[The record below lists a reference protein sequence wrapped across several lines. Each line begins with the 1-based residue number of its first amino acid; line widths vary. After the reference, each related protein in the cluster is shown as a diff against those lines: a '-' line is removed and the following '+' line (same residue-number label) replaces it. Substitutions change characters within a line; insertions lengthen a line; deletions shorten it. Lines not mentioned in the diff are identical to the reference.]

1 MVSRRDFL
9 KGTGI
14 TGVLAASRVYGADEG
29 LLAGRVTDMFS
40 GQPYDGALVT
50 LVNDTTGGVYQTRT
64 SLVPTAVR
72 ATGWG
77 DIKKA
82 VRTVASLKPMAAGP
96 GSYSVLIP
104 NGTYAVAITDG
115 EIPVAK
121 PTAGDLFSLQLREG
135 DRFAPRVFKLG
146 VKGDTRYDEPVVP
159 KDFDWEFAWTVMSG
173 KIIRYDY
180 PNTTFYVDVSPAR
193 NRHRPDANGKRPEQW
208 EIDNVTNAIR
218 EFVRLD
224 TNETVTPR
232 IEIGTSPP
240 GDVVP
245 GYTRNPEGGNMV
257 VPGYALF
264 FWEGGLSPGVF
275 GEGLPWYDSDGKVIS
290 SFARYR
296 PGFTNEMVSLNE
308 VLGSGGLWQE
318 PNGDIDQRVVSTGG
332 SIFLDAHG
340 NPGVIT
346 ERDAQIIKYHG
357 QRPLRTR
364 PQDVTDK
371 VVNENV

>member
-82 VRTVASLKPMAAGP
+82 VRTAASLKPMAAGP

-146 VKGDTRYDEPVVP
+146 VNGDTRYDEPVVP

-180 PNTTFYVDVSPAR
+180 SNTTFYVDVSPAR
-193 NRHRPDANGKRPEQW
+193 NRHRPDVNGKRPEQW

-245 GYTRNPEGGNMV
+245 GYTRNPEGRNIV

-264 FWEGGLSPGVF
+264 LWDS
-275 GEGLPWYDSDGKVIS
+275 GLPQGALGVGLPEFDDSGKIIS
-290 SFARYR
+290 SDVGYR
-296 PGFTNEMVSLNE
+296 PGFTSKHTALNE
-308 VLGSGGLWQE
+308 VLGAGGLWQE
-318 PNGDIDQRVVSTGG
+318 PRVDLDQRIRATG
-332 SIFLDAHG
+332 SSVFLDG
-340 NPGVIT
+340 GTDEIT

-357 QRPLRTR
+357 QRPLSTR

-371 VVNENV
+371 VVNEAF

>member
-82 VRTVASLKPMAAGP
+82 VRTAASLKPMAAGP

-146 VKGDTRYDEPVVP
+146 VNGDTRYDEPVVP

-193 NRHRPDANGKRPEQW
+193 NRHRPDVNGKRPEQW

-232 IEIGTSPP
+232 IEIGTSPL

>member
-82 VRTVASLKPMAAGP
+82 VRTAASLKPMAAGP

>member
-82 VRTVASLKPMAAGP
+82 VRTAASLKPMAAGP

-180 PNTTFYVDVSPAR
+180 SNTTFYVDVSPAR
-193 NRHRPDANGKRPEQW
+193 NRHRPDVNGKRPEQW

-371 VVNENV
+371 VVNEDV